1 MSRWMWH
8 FVQPSSGHGNFS
20 CWLLSPIAFYFS
32 EITFIA
38 FALALFLLL
47 LYVLLIEYEFE
58 ITRSLSITGV
68 RPFVITLSVTWVGI
82 SLQWK
87 LLYVLC
93 FSQAELFSWIEIIV
107 GLVLGLLCPRSN
119 GWLSIMSC
127 ILYFIYHLFISFIF
141 LFDLVISNF
150 QSWGET
156 NSIPLQNDLI
166 FNIM

>member
-1 MSRWMWH
+1 MWH

-68 RPFVITLSVTWVGI
+68 RPFVITFSVTWVGI

-93 FSQAELFSWIEIIV
+93 FFSSRAFLMDRNYCWARTWPTLSSIKWLIIDN
-107 GLVLGLLCPRSN
+107 VLYSVFH
-119 GWLSIMSC
+119 LS
-127 ILYFIYHLFISFIF
+127 FIHFLSFIF